1 MERDSGKWE
10 TNKFKK
16 KKEANQK
23 MVDLRERGKNKQKP
37 KNPLRVKSGKCVLV
51 VAGDTKPYC
60 S

>member
-1 MERDSGKWE
+1 
-10 TNKFKK
+10 
-16 KKEANQK
+16 